1 MSFGERLLSGL
12 RTIVLI
18 EERTK
23 QLDERL
29 GKLEARVSGGL
40 ADHEARLV
48 RLETIVEIARPDG
61 SVLRITRDPPI
72 PGPVQQ

>member
-1 MSFGERLLSGL
+1 MSFGERLLAGL

-29 GKLEARVSGGL
+29 GRLEARVGVGL

-48 RLETIVEIARPDG
+48 RLEAIVEIARPDG
-61 SVLRITRDPPI
+61 SVPRITRDRTPPAI
-72 PGPVQQ
+72 G